1 MSFLT
6 LRDISKSIKKKTILQ
21 NINLDIEQGE
31 FIVLLGPSGCG
42 KTTLL
47 RIISGLEENFGGNI
61 YLEDEDVTRLSSC
74 KHNFGMVFQ
83 NYALFPNMTVEKNI
97 LYGLKNKK
105 YSSIEIDKK
114 IDNILEM
121 VHMTENRKKYPSQL
135 SGGQQ
140 QRVALARTL
149 VLSPKVLFLDEPLSA
164 LDYNVRLS
172 IREQIKNIQRQL
184 KITTVMVTHDQE
196 EALTMADKIAIIH
209 NGKVTQFGTPEEI
222 YMNPKDKYVAE
233 FLGDLNIITEENN
246 KIRCIRPEE
255 IEYSFEVKNDYK
267 KAIIKKVEFRGSFYR
282 VIVNNE
288 IYGKDIKMNV
298 LYRDKIKVLNEE
310 KIYIKLNNFLE
321 IKV

>member
-6 LRDISKSIKKKTILQ
+6 LRDISKSIKKKIILQ

-61 YLEDEDVTRLSSC
+61 YLEDEDITRLSSC
-74 KHNFGMVFQ
+74 KRNFGMVFQ

-233 FLGDLNIITEENN
+233 FLGDLNVITEENN
-246 KIRCIRPEE
+246 KIRFIRPEG
-255 IEYSFEVKNDYK
+255 IEYSFQVKNDYK

-288 IYGKDIKMNV
+288 IYGENIKINV

-321 IKV
+321 TKV

>member
-47 RIISGLEENFGGNI
+47 RIISGLEENFRGNI
-61 YLEDEDVTRLSSC
+61 YLEDEDITRLSSS
-74 KHNFGMVFQ
+74 KRNFGMVFQ

-184 KITTVMVTHDQE
+184 KITTIMVTHDQE

-209 NGKVTQFGTPEEI
+209 NGKVTQFGIPEKI

-233 FLGDLNIITEENN
+233 FLGDLNVITEENN
-246 KIRCIRPEE
+246 KIRFIRPEE
-255 IEYSFEVKNDYK
+255 IEYSFQVKNNYK
-267 KAIIKKVEFRGSFYR
+267 EAIIKNVEFRGSFYR
-282 VIVNNE
+282 VIVNNK
-288 IYGKDIKMNV
+288 IYGENIKINV

-321 IKV
+321 TKV